1 MTPNW
6 HPTIAHFPIAL
17 LLTGITSFWI
27 AASLRESSDFRRQ
40 LLNFGHWNLR
50 IGFVFSLLAMASGV
64 FARLGVPRDPIAQE
78 AMDMHSDM
86 AGIVVAA
93 MIPFFIVSCL
103 RHRLPRHI
111 MRIFTLG
118 LIIPVIPLA
127 YTTWLG
133 TEAVYRYGLGVQRT
147 EPVPGPGEQ
156 HMHRSGGAHQDNGSL
171 SGSGNARYPDRD
183 FESDTGEA
191 VGGERQDTQSD

>member
-6 HPTIAHFPIAL
+6 HPTIAYFAIAL
-17 LLTGITSFWI
+17 LLTGIVALWT
-27 AASLRESSDFRRQ
+27 AALLRESSDFRRQ

-50 IGFVFSLLAMASGV
+50 LGFVFSLLTMASGIL
-64 FARLGVPRDPIAQE
+64 AYLGVPRDTVAHE
-78 AMDMHSDM
+78 AMNMHSDL

-133 TEAVYRYGLGVQRT
+133 SEAVYRYGLGVQRT
-147 EPVPGPGEQ
+147 EPMPGEQ
-156 HMHRSGGAHQDNGSL
+156 HMHRSGATHQDNGSL
-171 SGSGNARYPDRD
+171 SGSGNMRYPDRD

-191 VGGERQDTQSD
+191 VGGERQDNQGD